1 MDLSWVKR
9 EGDVLYLQQSF
20 RQPIALLIASS
31 QLLRVFM
38 IFMQMAAGT
47 GWGRGMGGTNEIQS
61 LPDLKETALWALGLV
76 QHLLLCGKGIPL
88 NPHSLSVR
96 QKLLFQ

>member
-38 IFMQMAAGT
+38 IFMQMAREDQGLQSHMPAEARQVTPT
-47 GWGRGMGGTNEIQS
+47 GELDQVKSNEG
-61 LPDLKETALWALGLV
+61 EVT
-76 QHLLLCGKGIPL
+76 
-88 NPHSLSVR
+88 
-96 QKLLFQ
+96 